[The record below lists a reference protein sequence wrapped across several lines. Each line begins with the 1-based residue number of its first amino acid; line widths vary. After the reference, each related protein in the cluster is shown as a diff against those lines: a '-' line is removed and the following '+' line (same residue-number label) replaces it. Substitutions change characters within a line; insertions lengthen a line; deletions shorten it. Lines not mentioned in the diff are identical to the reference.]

1 MAFLSQ
7 ATTSCG
13 LVSLSWGL
21 SGACCSHHRV
31 VYDASLQGLIG
42 CLYTQG
48 VSTFFHA
55 ASRRTERR
63 LLAVAFR
70 VEPVVIQP
78 APPQT
83 RTCAMNASGSSV
95 ARVAAPLWRIT
106 VLPCMA
112 KSDGVDDPGCGP
124 DIGLQQLLELLPPN
138 CLLTTTSAQPVL
150 PCFFRITTHLLQQ
163 AEVPPDTIVQE
174 MPP

>member
-1 MAFLSQ
+1 MRQKLVECGYLSAFG
-7 ATTSCG
+7 T
-13 LVSLSWGL
+13 
-21 SGACCSHHRV
+21 
-31 VYDASLQGLIG
+31 IG
-42 CLYTQG
+42 CNANHINATLQARREAAATQ
-48 VSTFFHA
+48 
-55 ASRRTERR
+55 ERR
-63 LLAVAFR
+63 LYAVAFR
-70 VEPVVIQP
+70 VEPVVTQP

-150 PCFFRITTHLLQQ
+150 PCFFRMTTHLLQQ